1 MSASV
6 KQQVKVSVP
15 KNRLRQ
21 ARLDAGF
28 RLIDAAQ
35 ALGISDAHLNRIES
49 GKIRCPVNIF
59 LAMVLTYKVKRVF
72 DLAEVEKN
80 PATT

>member
-6 KQQVKVSVP
+6 KQQVKVVVP
-15 KNRLRQ
+15 NGRLRQ

-35 ALGISDAHLNRIES
+35 MLGISDAHLNRIES

-59 LAMVLTYKVKRVF
+59 LGMMLAYKVKRVF
-72 DLAEVEKN
+72 DLAEIEKY
-80 PATT
+80 PATV